1 MAVKLKLLILNLMH
15 ENGGWMRTSQVISQM
30 HLHSNF
36 RTSSIKCAISELCA
50 AELVEKQKILGG
62 DSETKERMEFMITEK
77 GLLEIGRYKRP
88 LSILQLPTPWQLEAQ
103 MKKSA

>member
-1 MAVKLKLLILNLMH
+1 MQVKLKPLILTLMH
-15 ENGGWMRTSQVISQM
+15 ENGGWMRTSQVISQL
-30 HLHSNF
+30 HLHPNF

-88 LSILQLPTPWQLEAQ
+88 LSILQMPTPEQIYAQLRHD
-103 MKKSA
+103 